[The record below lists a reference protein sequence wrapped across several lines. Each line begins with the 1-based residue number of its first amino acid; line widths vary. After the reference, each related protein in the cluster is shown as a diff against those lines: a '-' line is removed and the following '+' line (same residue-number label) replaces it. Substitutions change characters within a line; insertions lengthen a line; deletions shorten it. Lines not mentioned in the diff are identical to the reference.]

1 MVAPAGQHLDGDYE
15 GAGSEHIVFRAG
27 GCEPCA
33 APGDPL
39 GPAAHFADSRG
50 CGEAAAQRQAV
61 DRGGEYRNGTDP
73 EFVHAATGGRE
84 DYGRDPGEVRP
95 RAEREGVTGE
105 GRALRTPNLH
115 GCESKGVAG
124 GGIRK
129 WLKTK
134 RGRNAFR

>member
-39 GPAAHFADSRG
+39 GPAADFADSRR
-50 CGEAAAQRQAV
+50 CGEAAAQRQTV

-73 EFVHAATGGRE
+73 ELVHAATGGRGA
-84 DYGRDPGEVRP
+84 YVRDPGQVLP
-95 RAEREGVTGE
+95 RAEREERLARPGHSVPRIC
-105 GRALRTPNLH
+105 RALKPQ
-115 GCESKGVAG
+115 EVPEAG
-124 GGIRK
+124 FG
-129 WLKTK
+129 
-134 RGRNAFR
+134 RG